1 MKKPK
6 HQTYG
11 TPEHALLSLLIAIE
25 SSEEEYGSTIPK
37 LPTRFT
43 PKETR
48 ERVLDYARRVGM
60 EIGR

>member
-11 TPEHALLSLLIAIE
+11 TPEHALLSLLLAIAE
-25 SSEEEYGSTIPK
+25 SKKRNGSTVPDILNK
-37 LPTRFT
+37 QSH
-43 PKETR
+43 KETG
-48 ERVLDYARRVGM
+48 ERAYDYALRVGM